1 MRIAGASMGDPN
13 VQQQGGRWLALIGIG
28 EDGLAGLSDAAK
40 ALLNGAELVVG
51 GKRHL
56 MLARDAVRGKPLA
69 WPSPI
74 GDAFPEI
81 VAHRGRP
88 VAVLASGD
96 PFFYGVGKQL
106 AEIIPAH
113 EMLCLPQPSAFS
125 LAAARLG
132 WALQDTALV
141 TLHGRPLEA
150 IVRHLQPGARILA
163 LSWDGD
169 TPARL
174 AKLLASRGLGA
185 ASLTVLE
192 ALGGP
197 RERIRAA
204 IASDFAITDIDGL
217 NTIAI
222 ALPPDATA
230 ATLSLA
236 SGLED
241 SLFESDGQ
249 LTKREIR
256 AVTLSSLAP
265 HAGELLWDV
274 GLGAGSIAIEWLL
287 RHPAMRAIGIE
298 ERADRAERA
307 ARNAVSLGTPELR
320 IVTGRA
326 PEAFAGLP
334 SPDAVFIG
342 GGMGEEG
349 VFESAWG
356 ALKPG
361 GRLVANAVTL
371 KTEQRMLDLFQTQ
384 GGDLVRLDVARAS
397 PIGGEMGWTPARP
410 VAHWRVR
417 KPC

>member
-1 MRIAGASMGDPN
+1 MSERAPVRPDK
-13 VQQQGGRWLALIGIG
+13 RWLALIGIG
-28 EDGLAGLSDAAK
+28 EDGLAGLSDVAV
-40 ALLNGAELVVG
+40 ALLREAELVVG

-56 MLARDAVRGKPLA
+56 MLARDAIRGKSLS

-74 GDAFPEI
+74 NEAFPEI
-81 VAHRGRP
+81 VARRGRP

-96 PFFYGVGKQL
+96 PFFYGIGKQL
-106 AEIIPAH
+106 IEIVPAD
-113 EMLCLPQPSAFS
+113 EILCLPQPSAFS

-132 WALQDTALV
+132 WALQDTALI
-141 TLHGRPLEA
+141 TLHGRPLES
-150 IVRHLQPGARILA
+150 IIRHLQPGARILA
-163 LSWDGD
+163 LSWDGE
-169 TPARL
+169 TPGRL
-174 AKLLASRGLGA
+174 SQLLTAKGLGM

-204 IASDFAITDIDGL
+204 LASAFAYADVEAL
-217 NTIAI
+217 NTVAVEVPAHASVAI
-222 ALPPDATA
+222 P
-230 ATLSLA
+230 SLA

-265 HAGELLWDV
+265 RPGELLWDV

-287 RHPAMRAIGIE
+287 SHPSMRAVGIE
-298 ERADRAERA
+298 ERPERGERA
-307 ARNAVSLGTPELR
+307 ARNATTLGTPELR

-326 PEAFAGLP
+326 PDAFAGLP
-334 SPDAVFIG
+334 TPDAVFLG
-342 GGMGEEG
+342 GGMCDAG
-349 VFESAWG
+349 VFEAAWA
-356 ALKPG
+356 ALKGG

-371 KTEQRMLDLFQTQ
+371 RTEQRMLALQAEL
-384 GGDLVRLDVARAS
+384 GGDLIRLAVSRAG
-397 PIGGEMGWTPARP
+397 PLGDDLGWTPARP
-410 VAHWRVR
+410 VTHWRVT

>member
-1 MRIAGASMGDPN
+1 MSEQPQERPN
-13 VQQQGGRWLALIGIG
+13 KRWLALIGIG
-28 EDGLAGLSDAAK
+28 EDGLPGLSDVAA
-40 ALLNGAELVVG
+40 ALLGEAELVVG

-56 MLARDAVRGKPLA
+56 MLARDAIRGKPLP

-74 GDAFPEI
+74 SEAFPKI
-81 VAHRGRP
+81 IARRGRP
-88 VAVLASGD
+88 IAVLASGD

-106 AEIIPAH
+106 AEIIPPD
-113 EMLCLPQPSAFS
+113 EILCLPQPSAFS

-132 WALQDTALV
+132 WALQDTALI
-141 TLHGRPLEA
+141 TLHGRPLES
-150 IVRHLQPGARILA
+150 IIRHLHPGARILA
-163 LSWDGD
+163 LSWDGE
-169 TPARL
+169 TPGRL
-174 AKLLASRGLGA
+174 SQLLTAKGLGM

-204 IASDFAITDIDGL
+204 LASEFAYADVEAL
-217 NTIAI
+217 NTVAVEVPRPAS
-222 ALPPDATA
+222 ALVPG
-230 ATLSLA
+230 LA

-265 HAGELLWDV
+265 RPGELLWDV

-287 RHPAMRAIGIE
+287 RHPSMRAIGVE
-298 ERADRAERA
+298 ERPERSERA
-307 ARNAVSLGTPELR
+307 ARNAATLGTPELR

-326 PEAFAGLP
+326 PDAFAGLP
-334 SPDAVFIG
+334 APDAVFLG
-342 GGMGEEG
+342 GGMCDVG
-349 VFESAWG
+349 VFEAAWA
-356 ALKPG
+356 ALKKG

-371 KTEQRMLDLFQTQ
+371 RTEQRMLALHDKL
-384 GGDLVRLDVARAS
+384 GGDLVRLSVARAS
-397 PIGGEMGWTPARP
+397 PLGHELAWSPARA
-410 VAHWRVR
+410 VMHWRVT

>member
-1 MRIAGASMGDPN
+1 MSERAPVRPDK
-13 VQQQGGRWLALIGIG
+13 RWLALIGIG
-28 EDGLAGLSDAAK
+28 EDGLAGLSDVAV
-40 ALLNGAELVVG
+40 ALLREAELVVG

-56 MLARDAVRGKPLA
+56 MLARDAIRGKSLS

-74 GDAFPEI
+74 SEAFPEI
-81 VAHRGRP
+81 VARRGRP

-96 PFFYGVGKQL
+96 PFFYGIGKQL
-106 AEIIPAH
+106 IEIVPAD
-113 EMLCLPQPSAFS
+113 EILCLPQPSAFS

-132 WALQDTALV
+132 WALQDTALI
-141 TLHGRPLEA
+141 TLHGRPLES
-150 IVRHLQPGARILA
+150 IIRHLQPGARILA
-163 LSWDGD
+163 LSWDGE
-169 TPARL
+169 TPGRL
-174 AKLLASRGLGA
+174 SQLLTAKGLGM

-204 IASDFAITDIDGL
+204 LASAFAYADVEAL
-217 NTIAI
+217 NTVAVEVPAHASVAI
-222 ALPPDATA
+222 P
-230 ATLSLA
+230 SLA

-265 HAGELLWDV
+265 RPGELLWDV

-287 RHPAMRAIGIE
+287 SHPSMRAVGIE
-298 ERADRAERA
+298 ERPERGERA
-307 ARNAVSLGTPELR
+307 ARNATTLGTPELR

-326 PEAFAGLP
+326 PDAFAGLP
-334 SPDAVFIG
+334 TPDAVFLG
-342 GGMGEEG
+342 GGMCDAG
-349 VFESAWG
+349 VFEAAWA
-356 ALKPG
+356 ALKGG

-371 KTEQRMLDLFQTQ
+371 RTEQRMLALQAEL
-384 GGDLVRLDVARAS
+384 GGDLIRLAVSRAG
-397 PIGGEMGWTPARP
+397 PLGDDLGWTPARP
-410 VAHWRVR
+410 VTHWRVT

>member
-1 MRIAGASMGDPN
+1 MSERAPVRPDK
-13 VQQQGGRWLALIGIG
+13 RWLALIGIG
-28 EDGLAGLSDAAK
+28 EDDLAGLSDVAV
-40 ALLNGAELVVG
+40 ALLREAELVVG

-56 MLARDAVRGKPLA
+56 MLARDAIRGKSLS

-74 GDAFPEI
+74 SEAFPEI
-81 VAHRGRP
+81 VARRGRP

-96 PFFYGVGKQL
+96 PFFYGIGKQL
-106 AEIIPAH
+106 IEIVPAD
-113 EMLCLPQPSAFS
+113 EILCLPQPSAFS

-132 WALQDTALV
+132 WALQDTALI
-141 TLHGRPLEA
+141 TLHGRPLES
-150 IVRHLQPGARILA
+150 IIRHLQPGARILA
-163 LSWDGD
+163 LSWDGE
-169 TPARL
+169 TPGRL
-174 AKLLASRGLGA
+174 SQILTAKGLGM

-204 IASDFAITDIDGL
+204 LASAFAYADVEAL
-217 NTIAI
+217 NTVAVEVPAHASVAI
-222 ALPPDATA
+222 P
-230 ATLSLA
+230 SLA

-265 HAGELLWDV
+265 RPGELLWDV

-287 RHPAMRAIGIE
+287 SHPSMRAVGIE
-298 ERADRAERA
+298 ERPERGERA
-307 ARNAVSLGTPELR
+307 ARNATTLGTPELR

-326 PEAFAGLP
+326 PDAFAGLP
-334 SPDAVFIG
+334 TPDAVFLG
-342 GGMGEEG
+342 GGMCDAG
-349 VFESAWG
+349 VFEAAWA
-356 ALKPG
+356 ALKGG

-371 KTEQRMLDLFQTQ
+371 RTEQRMLALQAEL
-384 GGDLVRLDVARAS
+384 GGDLVRLAVSRAG
-397 PIGGEMGWTPARP
+397 PLGDDLGWTPARP
-410 VAHWRVR
+410 VTHWRVT

>member
-1 MRIAGASMGDPN
+1 MDDPN
-13 VQQQGGRWLALIGIG
+13 VQQPGGRWLALIGIG

-56 MLARDAVRGKPLA
+56 MLARDAIRGKPLA

-96 PFFYGVGKQL
+96 PFFYGIGKQL
-106 AEIIPAH
+106 AEIVSAYEI
-113 EMLCLPQPSAFS
+113 LCLPQPSAFS
-125 LAAARLG
+125 LAAAQLG

-150 IVRHLQPGARILA
+150 IIRHLQPGARILA

-197 RERIRAA
+197 RERIRTAL
-204 IASDFAITDIDGL
+204 ASDFALTDIDGL

-222 ALPPDATA
+222 TLPPDTTA

-236 SGLED
+236 AGLDD

-265 HAGELLWDV
+265 RAGELLWDV

-287 RHPAMRAIGIE
+287 RHPAMRAVGIE
-298 ERADRAERA
+298 ERTERAERA
-307 ARNAVSLGTPELR
+307 ARNAASLGTPDLR
-320 IVTGRA
+320 IVTGHA

-334 SPDAVFIG
+334 APDAVFIG

-349 VFESAWG
+349 VFEAAWD

-371 KTEQRMLDLFQTQ
+371 KTEQRMLDLFQTH

-397 PIGGEMGWTPARP
+397 LIGGEMGWTPARP
-410 VAHWRVR
+410 VVHWRVR